1 MYTYTTLMSWFLTIV
16 ALLEMMEWRPP
27 VHGSESPRS
36 FGGQSHPM
44 PECILASWMTTRGSL
59 TPSCSEVVTVF
70 VSCVA
75 AGVVAVVVSL
85 WAGAFAH
92 AGMLV

>member
-1 MYTYTTLMSWFLTIV
+1 
-16 ALLEMMEWRPP
+16 
-27 VHGSESPRS
+27 
-36 FGGQSHPM
+36 M

-85 WAGAFAH
+85 WAGAFAR